1 MGEVWAV
8 RNELTNRDFAIKFL
22 LTEFASNDQAF
33 NRFVREAETTGKLQH
48 PSIVDVFDVAQTEDG
63 RPFIVMELLIGEGL
77 DERLRR
83 EGTLTPLTIAAYGS
97 QIAMALDL
105 AHRAG
110 IIHRDLSSSNIFL
123 ARTAEDSV
131 LVPKILDFGISK
143 NLVQSD
149 GQFQT
154 CHGAVLGNPLYM
166 SPEQACGAEQVD
178 ARTDVWSLGVLMY
191 QCLSGM
197 TPFRSRNY
205 NALMVDIMTRP
216 HRPILELVPSLDRD
230 LAAIVEGCLVK
241 DRNQRIASAREL
253 AERLA
258 AVARRLARDGAAVGR
273 VPQRRATDRLPPA
286 QQGAFAKSRGGPLL
300 ERRPFAGA
308 SRLRVASAAG
318 LVGLLVGAASAYAF
332 ISSGATEPS
341 RPAAVPSGPDDGA
354 SGAEGQPLPAPRAPR
369 NAVARGAAKP

>member
-63 RPFIVMELLIGEGL
+63 RPFIVMELLQGEGL

-83 EGTLTPLTIAAYGS
+83 EGTLSALTVAAYCS

-123 ARTAEDSV
+123 ARSTHEAST
-131 LVPKILDFGISK
+131 VPKILDFGISK
-143 NLVQSD
+143 NLVQT
-149 GQFQT
+149 GEGHFQT

-191 QCLSGM
+191 QCLTGS

-216 HRPILELVPSLDRD
+216 HRPILEAAPSLDRN
-230 LAAIVEGCLVK
+230 LCAIVEACLVK
-241 DRNQRIASAREL
+241 DRNQRIPSARDL
-253 AERLA
+253 AERLG
-258 AVARRLARDGAAVGR
+258 AVARRLARDVSQVGR
-273 VPQRRATDRLPPA
+273 TPQRRATDRLPPV
-286 QQGAFAKSRGGPLL
+286 R
-300 ERRPFAGA
+300 GA
-308 SRLRVASAAG
+308 SAPKPAERAAALFASSRVRVASAAG
-318 LVGLLVGAASAYAF
+318 LAGILVGAL
-332 ISSGATEPS
+332 SSYVLTSGSDPSSTAGKPESGSESRGDPAGRETEPS
-341 RPAAVPSGPDDGA
+341 
-354 SGAEGQPLPAPRAPR
+354 PAPGGPARA
-369 NAVARGAAKP
+369 AVARSKD

>member
-63 RPFIVMELLIGEGL
+63 RPFIVMELLQGEGL
-77 DERLRR
+77 DEFLRR
-83 EGTLTPLTIAAYGS
+83 DGTLSPLTTAAYCT

-123 ARTAEDSV
+123 SRSAHDTSTT
-131 LVPKILDFGISK
+131 PKILDFGISK
-143 NLVQSD
+143 NLVQS
-149 GQFQT
+149 GEGHFQT

-191 QCLSGM
+191 QCLTGS

-216 HRPILELVPSLDRD
+216 HRALLEAAPNVDRSL
-230 LAAIVEGCLVK
+230 ASIVEGCLVK
-241 DRNQRIASAREL
+241 DRNQRIPSARDL
-253 AERLA
+253 ADRLA
-258 AVARRLARDGAAVGR
+258 AVARRLARDVGETGR
-273 VPQRRATDRLPPA
+273 TPQRRATDRLPPVR
-286 QQGAFAKSRGGPLL
+286 GASGAKSGQRAAFFSSP
-300 ERRPFAGA
+300 
-308 SRLRVASAAG
+308 SRLRLASAAG
-318 LVGLLVGAASAYAF
+318 LLGIVVGAVSSYMLVSGDDAGARSTPRSGSTETGRGD
-332 ISSGATEPS
+332 SSGNHT
-341 RPAAVPSGPDDGA
+341 
-354 SGAEGQPLPAPRAPR
+354 QPLPPPGPVRE
-369 NAVARGAAKP
+369 AVARGTKN

>member
-63 RPFIVMELLIGEGL
+63 RPFIVMELLQGEGL

-83 EGTLTPLTIAAYGS
+83 DGTLSPLTVAAYCS

-123 ARTAEDSV
+123 SRSPHETAT
-131 LVPKILDFGISK
+131 VPKILDFGISK
-143 NLVQSD
+143 NLVQS
-149 GQFQT
+149 GEGHFQT

-191 QCLSGM
+191 QCLTGS

-216 HRPILELVPSLDRD
+216 HRPIADAAPSVDRA
-230 LAAIVEGCLVK
+230 LCAIVEGCLVK
-241 DRNQRIASAREL
+241 DRNQRIPSARDL
-253 AERLA
+253 ADQLG
-258 AVARRLARDGAAVGR
+258 AVARRLARDVGETGR
-273 VPQRRATDRLPPA
+273 MPQRRATDRLPPA
-286 QQGAFAKSRGGPLL
+286 RGAARGKSGPRPAVLFARSSRV
-300 ERRPFAGA
+300 RI
-308 SRLRVASAAG
+308 ASAAG
-318 LVGLLVGAASAYAF
+318 LLGIVVGAASSYVLTSGNDAPKPRSESP
-332 ISSGATEPS
+332 SSDSAGKPS
-341 RPAAVPSGPDDGA
+341 EPAAAPP
-354 SGAEGQPLPAPRAPR
+354 PARA
-369 NAVARGAAKP
+369 AVARGTKD